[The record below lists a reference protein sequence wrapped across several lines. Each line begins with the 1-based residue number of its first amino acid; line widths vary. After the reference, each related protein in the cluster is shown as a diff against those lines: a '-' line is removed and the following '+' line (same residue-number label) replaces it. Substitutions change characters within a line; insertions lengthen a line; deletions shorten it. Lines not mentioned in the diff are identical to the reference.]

1 MPSPAAQY
9 VALPTTP
16 AVSAN
21 QSACR
26 SPSTRPRAGPWT
38 IGLPTYGTHLTA
50 SISSIWYCEPRNA
63 HCLYSEWVLTH
74 ARHHIQLAFQRLTTI
89 RQHAQTAYLNSLP
102 HYDVYMRFSGAPPIH
117 PLAIAQLQ
125 SQIAEA
131 HAEFKRGIDLDWRA
145 SVLRYPEV
153 LDYFYSLV
161 DLRLPA
167 DDDRKVL
174 QPPFAA
180 AGYVDRGYM
189 PGPDVSRVG
198 SEKPKKKKRRDSA
211 GMGRMERMRFAP
223 PEVPSPPT
231 QHPGYGGSGY
241 GGPMPGAWGR

>member
-1 MPSPAAQY
+1 MDAEPNCAICSAPNHAGCVCESERLQIALDQAESRAMDARLADIRY
-9 VALPTTP
+9 VQTP
-16 AVSAN
+16 ASLQHVLCDTQCS
-21 QSACR
+21 
-26 SPSTRPRAGPWT
+26 
-38 IGLPTYGTHLTA
+38 LPH
-50 SISSIWYCEPRNA
+50 
-63 HCLYSEWVLTH
+63 SEWVLAH

-167 DDDRKVL
+167 DDDMKVL

-180 AGYVDRGYM
+180 AGYQDRGYV
-189 PGPDVSRVG
+189 GESSRVG

-211 GMGRMERMRFAP
+211 GMGRMERIRYTLP

-231 QHPGYGGSGY
+231 QHPGYGGPGY

>member
-1 MPSPAAQY
+1 MDAEPNCAICSAPNHAGCVCESERLQI
-9 VALPTTP
+9 ALDQ
-16 AVSAN
+16 AES
-21 QSACR
+21 
-26 SPSTRPRAGPWT
+26 RAMDARLAD
-38 IGLPTYGTHLTA
+38 I
-50 SISSIWYCEPRNA
+50 R
-63 HCLYSEWVLTH
+63 EWVLAH

-180 AGYVDRGYM
+180 AGYQDRGYV
-189 PGPDVSRVG
+189 GESSRVG

-211 GMGRMERMRFAP
+211 GMGRMERIRYTLP

-231 QHPGYGGSGY
+231 QHPGYGGPGY